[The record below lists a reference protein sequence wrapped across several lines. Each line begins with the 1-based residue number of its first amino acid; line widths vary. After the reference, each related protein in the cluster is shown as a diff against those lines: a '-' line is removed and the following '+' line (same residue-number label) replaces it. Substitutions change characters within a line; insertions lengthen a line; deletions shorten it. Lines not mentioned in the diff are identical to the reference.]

1 MLSSNFS
8 PNYGGSSNDP
18 TEIEDINR
26 EENDG
31 DETKSTNKQL
41 MSPLSANTSAQLA
54 QYSNLDIEHID
65 KAIKSPPMSPT
76 QLISPRQPRQVFKD
90 GHDLLGGST
99 NPATKIP
106 LY

>member
-54 QYSNLDIEHID
+54 
-65 KAIKSPPMSPT
+65 
-76 QLISPRQPRQVFKD
+76 
-90 GHDLLGGST
+90 
-99 NPATKIP
+99 
-106 LY
+106 